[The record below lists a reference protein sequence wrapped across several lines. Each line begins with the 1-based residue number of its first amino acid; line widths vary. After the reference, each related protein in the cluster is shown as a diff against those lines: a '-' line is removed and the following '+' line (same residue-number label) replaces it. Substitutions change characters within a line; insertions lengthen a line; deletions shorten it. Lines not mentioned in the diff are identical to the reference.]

1 MLNWLKKVKKQEEN
15 SSGGSSE
22 SLTIRVMGDRGSGKT
37 TYIASLARWAYVN
50 SSSPVQA
57 VEAFN
62 EDGKKLVSQAQDI
75 LEQGLQLEP
84 TPLTKNTDAL
94 RDYGLSITIKQQ
106 FSLHNANLNP
116 TNQLLKLNIN
126 CKDYSGEFFTDL
138 LYRQGDTLLADYIKD
153 CLQAEGILFLL
164 DGIARSKDAEYA
176 KGLDKFL
183 DAWGQADQGGKRCR
197 IALVLTKCEQPDLW
211 VNRHKPKELAK
222 LRFPQVCTKLETW
235 QKLGKGNVEYF
246 ASSAFGMLG
255 TRQLEANVHKI
266 RRDREGVAS
275 VLKDP
280 SVWRPFGLVAPI
292 YWLYKGERHPGLD
305 KD

>member
-1 MLNWLKKVKKQEEN
+1 MLDWMKKANKQEEG
-15 SSGGSSE
+15 SSGADSA
-22 SLTIRVMGDRGSGKT
+22 SLTIRVIGDRAAGKT
-37 TYIASLARWAYVN
+37 TYMASLARWAYAD

-62 EDGKKLVSQAQDI
+62 DDGKKLVSQAQDI
-75 LEQGLQLEP
+75 LEQALQLEP
-84 TPLTKNTDAL
+84 TPLAENTGGMEDYAL
-94 RDYGLSITIKQQ
+94 RIILKQK
-106 FSLHNANLNP
+106 FSLQNRNLNP
-116 TNQLLKLNIN
+116 AEQSLKLDIS

-138 LYRQGDTLLADYIKD
+138 LYRQDDPLLDRYIND
-153 CLQAEGILFLL
+153 CLEAEGILFLL
-164 DGIARSKDAEYA
+164 DGVARNKDAEYV
-176 KGLDKFL
+176 KGLSKFL
-183 DAWGQADQGGKRCR
+183 DAWGQADKGAKKRR

-222 LRFPQVCTKLETW
+222 ARFRQVCTKLETW
-235 QKLGKGNVEYF
+235 QQLGKGNVEYF

-255 TRQLEANVHKI
+255 SRQLEANVKKI
-266 RRDREGVAS
+266 RRDRDGVAS

-305 KD
+305 

>member
-1 MLNWLKKVKKQEEN
+1 MLDWIKKANKQEESASGAN
-15 SSGGSSE
+15 SA
-22 SLTIRVMGDRGSGKT
+22 SLTIRVIGDRAAGKT
-37 TYIASLARWAYVN
+37 TYMASLARWAYAD

-62 EDGKKLVSQAQDI
+62 DDGKKLVSQAQDI
-75 LEQGLQLEP
+75 LEQALQLEP
-84 TPLTKNTDAL
+84 TPLAENTGGME
-94 RDYGLSITIKQQ
+94 DYGLRIILKQK
-106 FSLHNANLNP
+106 FSLQNRNLNP
-116 TNQLLKLNIN
+116 AEQSLKLDIS

-138 LYRQGDTLLADYIKD
+138 LYRQGDPLLDRYIND
-153 CLQAEGILFLL
+153 CLEAEGILFLL
-164 DGIARSKDAEYA
+164 DGIARNKDAEYV
-176 KGLDKFL
+176 KGLSKFL
-183 DAWGQADQGGKRCR
+183 DAWGQADKGAKKRR

-222 LRFPQVCTKLETW
+222 ARFRQVCTKLETW
-235 QKLGKGNVEYF
+235 QQLGKGNVEYF

-255 TRQLEANVHKI
+255 SSQLEANVKKI
-266 RRDREGVAS
+266 RRDRDGVAS

-305 KD
+305 

>member
-1 MLNWLKKVKKQEEN
+1 MLDWLKKVKKQEDN
-15 SSGGSSE
+15 PSE
-22 SLTIRVMGDRGSGKT
+22 ATSASLTIRVIGDRASGKT
-37 TYIASLARWAYVN
+37 TYMASLARWAYAN
-50 SSSPVQA
+50 SSSPVQS

-62 EDGKKLVSQAQDI
+62 EDGKKLVSQAQNI

-84 TPLTKNTDAL
+84 TPLTENTDAL
-94 RDYGLSITIKQQ
+94 RDYGLSITLKRQ
-106 FSLHNANLNP
+106 FSLHNPVGQFL
-116 TNQLLKLNIN
+116 TLNIN

-138 LYRQGDTLLADYIKD
+138 LYRQDDSLLKKYIND

-164 DGIARSKDAEYA
+164 DGIARTKDAEYA
-176 KGLDKFL
+176 NGLGKFL
-183 DAWGQADQGGKRCR
+183 DTWGQADKGGKKCR

-211 VNRHKPKELAK
+211 INRDKPKELAK
-222 LRFPQVCTKLETW
+222 ARFRQVCTKLETW
-235 QKLGKGNVEYF
+235 QQLGKGSVEYF

-255 TRQLEANVHKI
+255 TRQLEVNVQKI
-266 RRDREGVAS
+266 RRDRDGVAS

-305 KD
+305 

>member
-1 MLNWLKKVKKQEEN
+1 MRDWIKKNNKQEEN
-15 SSGGSSE
+15 TSE
-22 SLTIRVMGDRGSGKT
+22 TTSASLTIRVIGDRASGKT
-37 TYIASLARWAYVN
+37 TYMASLARCPYTN

-62 EDGKKLVSQAQDI
+62 KDGEILVSQAQNI

-84 TPLTKNTDAL
+84 TPLTEQTGDL
-94 RDYGLSITIKQQ
+94 LDYSLNIILKHP
-106 FSLHNANLNP
+106 FSFRNRNSAA
-116 TNQLLKLNIN
+116 QLLTLNIN

-138 LYRQGDTLLADYIKD
+138 LYRQNDPLLDDYIND
-153 CLQAEGILFLL
+153 CLEAEGILFLL
-164 DGIARSKDAEYA
+164 DGTVRNKDVEYT
-176 KGLDKFL
+176 KGLSKFL
-183 DAWGQADQGGKRCR
+183 DIWGQGDKNAKKRR

-222 LRFPQVCTKLETW
+222 ARFPKVYAKLENW
-235 QKLGKGNVEYF
+235 QQLGKGSIEYF
-246 ASSAFGMLG
+246 ATSAFGMLG
-255 TRQLEANVHKI
+255 SRQLEANVKKI
-266 RRDREGVAS
+266 RRDSDGVVA